1 VDGELYKKP
10 RLSVDD
16 LAKETGM
23 QMKDISWAFNAGAK
37 TSFNNYINRLR
48 INEFKK
54 RLQYSNADSESLL
67 TLAIESGF
75 NSKSSFNSTFKRE
88 VGKTPSQYL
97 KDLVTESAGRSDGAN
112 NRLL

>member
-1 VDGELYKKP
+1 VEF
-10 RLSVDD
+10 R
-16 LAKETGM
+16 AKETGM

-37 TSFNNYINRLR
+37 TSFNDYINRLR

-54 RLQYSNADSESLL
+54 RLQNSNAYSRSLL
-67 TLAIESGF
+67 DLAIETGF

-97 KDLVTESAGRSDGAN
+97 KDVVTEGAGRSDGASM
-112 NRLL
+112 